1 MMFQQLEA
9 ELPEEISAAH
19 SLVTIKKGISNYFQV
34 PVVNQSKHDIVLR
47 KNTSVGVI
55 KDVKSVIPS
64 QFKQST
70 SCKHPSINRA
80 TVTPQIKYWKNQG

>member
-9 ELPEEISAAH
+9 GLPEDISAVD

-34 PVVNQSKHDIVLR
+34 PVVNQSKHDIALR